1 MLSVVD
7 GMNPNQAEPGKV
19 AANKPARD
27 PRRARNIRTGLW
39 LAALALFFFMLVIFK
54 HKVLGA

>member
-1 MLSVVD
+1 MQTMVKDMSEQKLGVT
-7 GMNPNQAEPGKV
+7 PPG
-19 AANKPARD
+19 RD

-39 LAALALFFFMLVIFK
+39 LAALALFFFLLVIFK